1 MLINSLVVY
10 FHPHAPFE
18 ASSYKITFGPRTLR
32 EEMETLM
39 QSFRYHV
46 DSSKL

>member
-1 MLINSLVVY
+1 MLINAFVIY
-10 FHPHAPFE
+10 FHPRAPFE
-18 ASSYKITFGPRTLR
+18 ASSYEITFGPRPLR

-39 QSFRYHV
+39 QSFRYHF